1 MMGEKSMEQEMKI
14 KGRCVNLIQETKITI
29 VRVSF
34 QSCDHSDDRQCK
46 SLLYNYLCFSL
57 KQFLLVTLD
66 SILTVLTLKKSK

>member
-14 KGRCVNLIQETKITI
+14 KERSVNLIQEKITI

-57 KQFLLVTLD
+57 KQLLLVTLN

>member
-14 KGRCVNLIQETKITI
+14 KGRSVNLIQETKITI

-34 QSCDHSDDRQCK
+34 QYCDHSDDRQCK